1 MPSSSPLSFSDAL
14 QTALASVREQMPDC
28 VLVAYCDLHS
38 QLALRHEA
46 GPFVP
51 QEKLDRITRE
61 GLIASTLRE
70 DAQAAMSATST
81 AHAATFSIMTWSAS
95 GEIMTITKSTA
106 APENA
111 LLCCAPTNTDA
122 ISLRVAAET
131 ALQTLE
137 GFV

>member
-14 QTALASVREQMPDC
+14 QTALASVRERMPDC

-51 QEKLDRITRE
+51 QEKLDRITHE
-61 GLIASTLRE
+61 GLVASTLLE
-70 DAQAAMSATST
+70 DAQAAMPATS
-81 AHAATFSIMTWSAS
+81 AARVSTFSIMTWRAS
-95 GEIMTITKSTA
+95 GEVMTITKSTA

-111 LLCCAPTNTDA
+111 LLCCAPANTDVA
-122 ISLRVAAET
+122 ALRTAAET
-131 ALQTLE
+131 ALQSLE
-137 GFV
+137 GFA